1 MGPLGWVLAGGAALG
16 LFAVLSNMLKADD
29 MVSPGYGKRMIMSP
43 EGTVAL
49 NDNDTIVAGTNLGGG
64 GGGNNSGVMEAINNL
79 ASSLSK
85 QPTPQFSLNVSGE
98 QIGSVVGKQQS
109 TGTQQVMGS
118 YKLA

>member
-1 MGPLGWVLAGGAALG
+1 
-16 LFAVLSNMLKADD
+16 MLKADD

-64 GGGNNSGVMEAINNL
+64 KDNNSGVMAAINNL
-79 ASSLSK
+79 ASSLSR
-85 QPTPQFSLNVSGE
+85 QPTPQFALNVNGE
-98 QIGSVVGKQQS
+98 QIGAVVGKQQS

>member
-1 MGPLGWVLAGGAALG
+1 
-16 LFAVLSNMLKADD
+16 MLKADD

-49 NDNDTIVAGTNLGGG
+49 NDNDTIVAGTNLGGKG
-64 GGGNNSGVMEAINNL
+64 SDNSGVMAAISNL
-79 ASSLSK
+79 ANTLSR
-85 QPTPQFSLNVSGE
+85 PAPAPQFSLNVSGE